1 MPWWW
6 LFQGVTGTD
15 NSQGDAVR
23 GTESGWSTVA
33 EALPPGV
40 ATSIGSLPHRDP
52 QEAARFVL
60 QRHPELPAAPSLPHR
75 SPAESMLAQAAWGL
89 SGVVAGTDGVLALTG
104 RPSEVGR
111 SREPFRTDDEPWVGL
126 RVFLEHVR
134 GRTDPVKIQLTG
146 PVTLGRALNAAGVD
160 VDRAFAV
167 AGAMVRARAAEM
179 VTSVRDRL
187 PDAPLLVMLDEPGLV
202 GSAHPRFPIASD
214 QTLDLLT
221 GAVAAIES
229 STGPVLTGIHC
240 CGAADWT
247 TVLEAGPDVL
257 AAPVD
262 AGLAFVPAAIRSF
275 FDRGGRIA
283 WGAVPTDEP
292 VGASS
297 ERPWRKLADTW
308 CVLVRAG
315 CDPGRLRRRSLVTPA
330 CGLAGHGTTQAD
342 RALRV
347 AAAVGERIHEQ
358 TTIARLT
365 VGA

>member
-1 MPWWW
+1 
-6 LFQGVTGTD
+6 
-15 NSQGDAVR
+15 
-23 GTESGWSTVA
+23 
-33 EALPPGV
+33 
-40 ATSIGSLPHRDP
+40 
-52 QEAARFVL
+52 
-60 QRHPELPAAPSLPHR
+60 
-75 SPAESMLAQAAWGL
+75 MLTQAAWGL
-89 SGVVAGTDGVLALTG
+89 SGVVAGTDGALALTG
-104 RPSEVGR
+104 RPEEVGR
-111 SREPFRTDDEPWVGL
+111 ILDPFRIDDEPWVGL
-126 RVFLEHVR
+126 RIFLDHVR
-134 GRTDPVKIQLTG
+134 GRTQPVKIQMTG
-146 PVTLGRALNAAGVD
+146 PVTLGRALHVAGVD

-167 AGAMVRARAAEM
+167 AGATVRARAVEL
-179 VTSVRDRL
+179 VTSVRLLL

-202 GSAHPRFPIASD
+202 GSAHPRFPIGSE

-221 GAVAAIES
+221 GAVAALES
-229 STGPVLTGIHC
+229 STGPVLTGVHC
-240 CGAADWT
+240 CGAADWS

-262 AGLAFVPAAIRSF
+262 AGLAFVPAATQSF

-292 VGASS
+292 VGPSA
-297 ERPWRKLADTW
+297 ERPWRRLADTW

-315 CDPGRLRRRSLVTPA
+315 CDPGRLRRRALVTPA

-347 AAAVGERIHEQ
+347 AVAVGERVHRQ

>member
-1 MPWWW
+1 MGT
-6 LFQGVTGTD
+6 GVD
-15 NSQGDAVR
+15 L
-23 GTESGWSTVA
+23 
-33 EALPPGV
+33 LPAGV

-52 QEAARFVL
+52 GEAARFVL
-60 QRHPELPAAPSLPHR
+60 ERNPELPAAPSLPNR
-75 SPAESMLAQAAWGL
+75 SPAESMLAQAAWGV
-89 SGVVAGTDGVLALTG
+89 SGVIAGPDGSIQLTG
-104 RPSEVGR
+104 RSSEVGR
-111 SREPFRTDDEPWVGL
+111 SRDPFRLDEEPWVGL
-126 RVFLEHVR
+126 RVFLEQIQ
-134 GRTDPVKIQLTG
+134 GRTDPVKLQLTG
-146 PVTLGRALNAAGVD
+146 PVTFGRALHLAGVD

-167 AGAMVRARAAEM
+167 AGATVRARAAEL
-179 VTSVRDRL
+179 VASARTLV

-202 GSAHPRFPIASD
+202 GSAHPRFPIEAD
-214 QTLDLLT
+214 QTLDLLS

-229 STGPVLTGIHC
+229 MAGPVLTGVHC
-240 CGAADWT
+240 CAAADWT

-262 AGLAFVPAAIRSF
+262 AGLAFVPGAIRSF

-297 ERPWRKLADTW
+297 ERPWRMLADTW

-330 CGLAGHGTTQAD
+330 CGLAGHGLTQAD

-347 AAAVGERIHEQ
+347 AVAVGEHIHRQ
-358 TTIARLT
+358 STIARLT